1 MKKDNKFFED
11 FSKLASSAFA
21 SAATMRRELSDYMRQ
36 YVESFVKKMDFVTKD
51 ELEVVKKIALQ
62 TDKELQQLKKKYMN
76 IEETKSPKKQEKSKV
91 VNQKPKSS
99 SAKKVVDS

>member
-21 SAATMRRELSDYMRQ
+21 SAATMRRELSDYVRQ

-62 TDKELQQLKKKYMN
+62 TDKELQQLKKHMN
-76 IEETKSPKKQEKSKV
+76 IEEAKAPKKQEKSKV
-91 VNQKPKSS
+91 IKPKPKSIG
-99 SAKKVVDS
+99 AKKVTDS